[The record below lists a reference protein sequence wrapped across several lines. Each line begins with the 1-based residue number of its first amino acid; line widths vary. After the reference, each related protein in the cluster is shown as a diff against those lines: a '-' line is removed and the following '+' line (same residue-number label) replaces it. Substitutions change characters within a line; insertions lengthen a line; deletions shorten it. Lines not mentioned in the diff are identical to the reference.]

1 MSKTCSVDN
10 CNNKHY
16 SKGYCKK
23 HYQQFKRYGHVLER
37 TTHDKNEM
45 IDCGDYAEMI
55 LYNNKGEEVARTLI
69 DLEYVDI
76 LKNHK
81 WYLNNNGYVYNNKI
95 GKLHRYIMNPS
106 DDLVVDHI
114 NRNPLDNR
122 RDNLRICTQHYN
134 CLNRSIQCNN
144 TSGVQGVCWDKNAN
158 KWKVQIMIN
167 GKLTHIG
174 SYNTLEEAAEA
185 RKQAEI
191 EYYGEFAPTRE

>member
-1 MSKTCSVDN
+1 MCKTCSVDN

-23 HYQQFKRYGHVLER
+23 HYQQLKRYGHVLER

-76 LKNHK
+76 LKSHK

-122 RDNLRICTQHYN
+122 RDNLRICTQHDN
-134 CLNRSIQCNN
+134 CLNRSVYCNN
-144 TSGVQGVCWDKNAN
+144 TSGVQGVCWDKNTN
-158 KWKVQIMIN
+158 KWKVQIMVN

-174 SYNTLEEAAEA
+174 GYNTLEEATEA
-185 RKQAEI
+185 RRQAEI
-191 EYYGEFAPTRE
+191 EYFGEFAPTRE